1 MKKEKSHVVT
11 LRDSI
16 IVELLFIIVS
26 LFVIVFI
33 RQQNIFNFITAG
45 ISVGKQ
51 VAYGLLIGIGISLIL
66 FIVYRIKKS
75 IISLNHLR
83 VLTRSSDLSLLIAGI
98 LAGIGEEILFRGV
111 IQYYTGIWIASI
123 IFMLAHAQFW
133 AKPPIEWGKMIYAVF
148 AFSCGLL
155 LGCLYLTAG
164 LLCVITVH
172 ALIDSIAF
180 IHLKR
185 LFKDGSSEK
194 Q

>member
-45 ISVGKQ
+45 KQ

-83 VLTRSSDLSLLIAGI
+83 VLTRSSDISLLIAGI

-111 IQYYTGIWIASI
+111 IQYYTGIWIASF
-123 IFMLAHAQFW
+123 IFMLAHARFW
-133 AKPPIEWGKMIYAVF
+133 AKPPIELGKMIYAVF

-185 LFKDGSSEK
+185 LFKEGSREK
-194 Q
+194 QS